1 MKKAKELKEL
11 RTNLLLNIENMDL
24 LVEESIKKIKKEC
37 QEILIDEKNKLI
49 TKIAEGE
56 KLDVTVLRSKYLKCK
71 ELINIDD
78 TNKILSNQNNEEL
91 LDKIIFNDLTA
102 SLFSKENDKI
112 TNIKNLYDNK
122 TFYYENKQNGK
133 VYDINNIEIG
143 IFKNGLFIFK

>member
-1 MKKAKELKEL
+1 MKRAKEIKQF
-11 RTNLLLNIENMDL
+11 RTNLLLQFENIDL
-24 LVEESIKKIKKEC
+24 LFEEYMKKIKKEY

-56 KLDVTVLRSKYLKCK
+56 KLDVNVLKLKYLKCK
-71 ELINIDD
+71 ELINIDE